1 MQQTSIIPKPKT
13 YGPFKNI
20 PHIKKGE
27 LSQTFWRLADELGPI
42 FQFEFSKATSI
53 FVSSHE
59 LVQEICDESRFDKY
73 IGSSLNKV
81 RAFAGDGL
89 FTSWT
94 EEPNWRKAH
103 HTLMP
108 AFSQRV

>member
-53 FVSSHE
+53 FVSNHE
-59 LVQEICDESRFDKY
+59 LFQEICDESRFDKY
-73 IGSSLNKV
+73 IGTSLNKV
-81 RAFAGDGL
+81 RSICRGWDIYELDRRTELEKGSPHLDAG
-89 FTSWT
+89 
-94 EEPNWRKAH
+94 
-103 HTLMP
+103 
-108 AFSQRV
+108 V